1 MVRRCAIIRE
11 GQIGAFVLF
20 LRWRDCSQRFLP
32 SSAGSNLPGEQAVF
46 TFWRRKVEP
55 FPARLRRRGG
65 FLLRR
70 CAKIQEPVTLKF
82 LMDGHTKIDRKL
94 NVGATATVD
103 YRTEVVIAVHIP
115 HCGIHGSLIAVKPAI
130 AN

>member
-1 MVRRCAIIRE
+1 
-11 GQIGAFVLF
+11 
-20 LRWRDCSQRFLP
+20 LRWRVCSQRFLP
-32 SSAGSNLPGEQAVF
+32 SSAGRNLPGEQAVF

-70 CAKIQEPVTLKF
+70 CAKIQELVTLKF
-82 LMDGHTKIDRKL
+82 LMDGHTKTRKL
-94 NVGATATVD
+94 NLGATATVD

-115 HCGIHGSLIAVKPAI
+115 HCDIHGSLIAVKPAI
-130 AN
+130 AKLGAQRSDF